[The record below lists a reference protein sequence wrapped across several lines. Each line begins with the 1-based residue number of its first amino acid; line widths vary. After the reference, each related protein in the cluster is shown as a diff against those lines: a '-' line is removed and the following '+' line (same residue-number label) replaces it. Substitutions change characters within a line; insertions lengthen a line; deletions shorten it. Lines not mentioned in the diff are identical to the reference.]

1 MIATLNSVTAG
12 GGLDLEGYVG
22 LAARYDFRGVEFGIG
37 QAHAMGVAP
46 ARELFEAH
54 DVLPVA
60 FGLPVEW
67 RKDQAQFDNDLQ
79 QLPALAETARGL
91 GALRCTTYVLP
102 TSAEARD
109 KYAHLSKERLGRC
122 AQILSEQGIML
133 GLEFLGPQHFRKET
147 EKVWFYNIE
156 GALQAADE
164 INAQA
169 KTDNV
174 GLLIDSWHWYTS
186 GDTVMDLAAVPLSQI
201 VLVHVNDAPKIPVEE
216 QVDNVR
222 LLPGQSGVI
231 EMRGFLSTLDAL
243 GYRGPVAVET
253 FSEHLKAVT
262 SDEAAALA
270 ASAMRKIFAAADL
283 EY

>member
-1 MIATLNSVTAG
+1 MIPTLNSVTAG
-12 GGLDLEGYVG
+12 SGLNLENFVG
-22 LAARYDFRGVEFGIG
+22 LAARYDFRGIEFGVG
-37 QAHAMGVAP
+37 QAHEMGIAP
-46 ARELFEAH
+46 AKELFEAH

-67 RKDQAQFDNDLQ
+67 RKDDAQFDSDLAE
-79 QLPALAETARGL
+79 LPALAQTARGV

-102 TSAEARD
+102 EGDGEQDYAEVSTARL
-109 KYAHLSKERLGRC
+109 ARC

-133 GLEFLGPQHFRKET
+133 GLEFLGPQHFRT
-147 EKVWFYNIE
+147 HPEKVWFYDIA

-164 INAQA
+164 INKQA
-169 KTDNV
+169 KTENV
-174 GLLIDSWHWYTS
+174 GLLIDAWHWYTGGGS
-186 GDTVMDLAAVPLSQI
+186 VMDLASVPLSQI
-201 VLVHVNDAPKIPVEE
+201 VHVHVNDAPNIDVDK

-231 EMRGFLSTLDAL
+231 DMRGFLHTLDAL

-253 FSEHLKAVT
+253 FSEDLNAVT
-262 SDEAAALA
+262 PDAAAALA
-270 ASAMRKIFAAADL
+270 ASAMRKIFADADL

>member
-12 GGLDLEGYVG
+12 GGLDLEHFVG

-37 QAHAMGVAP
+37 QVQEMGVAK
-46 ARELFEAH
+46 ARGIFESH

-67 RKDQAQFDNDLQ
+67 RKDDAQFDNDLES
-79 QLPALAETARGL
+79 LPALAETARGV

-102 TSAEARD
+102 SGDGSREEYSQR
-109 KYAHLSKERLGRC
+109 SKQRLGRC

-133 GLEFLGPQHFRKET
+133 GLEFLGPKHFRQNSEN
-147 EKVWFYNIE
+147 VWFYDIA

-164 INAQA
+164 INRQA
-169 KTDNV
+169 KVENV
-174 GLLIDSWHWYTS
+174 GLLIDAWHWYTGGGS
-186 GDTVMDLAAVPLSQI
+186 VMDLASVPLSQI
-201 VLVHVNDAPKIPVEE
+201 VHVHVNDAPDIEVDE
-216 QVDNVR
+216 QVDSVR

-231 EMRGFLSTLDAL
+231 EMRGFLHTLDAL

-253 FSEHLKAVT
+253 FSEDLKAVT
-262 SDEAAALA
+262 ADEAAALA
-270 ASAMRKIFAAADL
+270 ASAMRKIFADADL
-283 EY
+283 EF